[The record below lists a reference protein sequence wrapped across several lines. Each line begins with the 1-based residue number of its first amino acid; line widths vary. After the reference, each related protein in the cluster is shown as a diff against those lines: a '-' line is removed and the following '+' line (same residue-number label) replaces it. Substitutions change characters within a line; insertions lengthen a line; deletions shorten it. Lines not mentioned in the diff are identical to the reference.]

1 MIREDAYTK
10 IRIEHGP
17 FVWTQVAPR
26 QNMKSPTTAFTV
38 SSCAATVILFSAIAL
53 APAAQLDSTAVQ
65 FFTRGAR
72 GKNAVETLKNR
83 DR

>member
-17 FVWTQVAPR
+17 FVWTHVAPR
-26 QNMKSPTTAFTV
+26 QIMESPTIAFTV

-53 APAAQLDSTAVQ
+53 APAAQLESTPVQ
-65 FFTRGAR
+65 FFTGGAR
-72 GKNAVETLKNR
+72 VRNAVETLQNR